1 MLFAWLKNRRRAQ
14 LVAAPFPDDWLGYL
28 RKYVGLYVLLTEAE
42 QQKLRDDLRI
52 LIAETNFEG
61 CGGLTIT
68 DEIKVTIAAQAS
80 ILLLGL
86 NHDYFERVRTILV
99 YPSGFRSPDGWA
111 GPDGVVH
118 MDVGNLG
125 EAWHHGTVILAWDAI
140 VGGGQN
146 PRDSQNVV
154 LHEFAHQLDFLDGV
168 ADGTPPLHN
177 RAEYCRWHEVMTAE
191 YTQLVSE
198 AEHGHPKVL
207 DAYGAT
213 NPAEFFAV
221 ATECFFEK
229 PIQMQRRHPR
239 LYEVLKEYYCQDT
252 AARFITEDQ
261 QASAPIDARNRTP
274 HGKQFRGSRKGNA
287 VEIMAR

>member
-1 MLFAWLKNRRRAQ
+1 MLFAWRKNRRRVQ
-14 LVAAPFPDDWLGYL
+14 LVAAPFPDDWLAHI
-28 RKYVGLYVLLTEAE
+28 RTNVGLYESLSKAE

-61 CGGLTIT
+61 CGGLTMT
-68 DEIKVTIAAQAS
+68 DEIRVTIAAQAS
-80 ILLLGL
+80 ILLLGFD
-86 NHDYFERVRTILV
+86 HDYFERVRTILV

-111 GPDGVVH
+111 APDGVVH

-140 VGGGQN
+140 VAGGQN

-177 RAEYCRWHEVMTAE
+177 RAEYRKWHEVMTAE
-191 YTQLVSE
+191 YAQLVAE
-198 AEHGHPKVL
+198 AEHGHPMVL

-221 ATECFFEK
+221 STECFFEK
-229 PIQMQRRHPR
+229 SIQMQRRHPR
-239 LYEVLKEYYCQDT
+239 LYETLKQYYCQDP
-252 AARFITEDQ
+252 AARF
-261 QASAPIDARNRTP
+261 SAEEQPAHTRVDARTTMA
-274 HGKQFRGSRKGNA
+274 HGKPFRGSRQG
-287 VEIMAR
+287 VGVRV